1 MKPTTFNNAVVSVI
15 SAYAEAL
22 QELVA
27 ENNQLK
33 DKLRVYGTVGAVPDG
48 EVLVPKK
55 QYEQLRAALVSIG
68 DGYAER
74 VEKAARELIFTTE
87 NP

>member
-1 MKPTTFNNAVVSVI
+1 MKATTFNNAIVSAV

-33 DKLRVYGTVGAVPDG
+33 DKLRVLGTVQAAPEG
-48 EVLVPKK
+48 EMLVPKK

>member
-33 DKLRVYGTVGAVPDG
+33 DKPRVLGTVQAVPEG
-48 EVLVPKK
+48 EMLVPKA
-55 QYEQLRAALVSIG
+55 QYARLREALVSIG

-74 VEKAARELIFTTE
+74 VEKAARELIFATE

>member
-1 MKPTTFNNAVVSVI
+1 MKPTTFNNAIVSTV
-15 SAYAEAL
+15 SAYAEVL

-27 ENNQLK
+27 ENAQLK
-33 DKLRVYGTVGAVPDG
+33 DKLRAYGTIGAVPDG
-48 EVLVPKK
+48 ELLVPKR
-55 QYEQLRAALVSIG
+55 QYEQLRAALISIG